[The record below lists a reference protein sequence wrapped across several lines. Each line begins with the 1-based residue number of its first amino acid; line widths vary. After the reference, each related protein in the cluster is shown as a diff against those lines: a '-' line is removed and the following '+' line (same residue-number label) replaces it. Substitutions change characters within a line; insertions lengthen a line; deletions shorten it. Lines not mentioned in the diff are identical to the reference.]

1 MKIYLS
7 PAAHAADNR
16 TQCPVACSE
25 NTHANAYMDVLE
37 RRLRA
42 LGIEVKRGSAALTGA
57 DAMRARVKEAN
68 AWGADIYYV
77 AHTNAGGGRY
87 SMTMCWPNEASR
99 AKAEILHRHRTC
111 VASHKVVT
119 NSELYE
125 IKQTKMVCLYDELFF
140 HDNAEDCAWFHSGG
154 MEKLAEETAAAMCEI
169 GGVAYKPPVAEKPA
183 EKKPAA
189 TVTKPA
195 EKKPAATVTK
205 PAAPAKPVVIAP
217 KAGDVVKLEKGKLYH
232 TARGGAYVTRTGT
245 FYIYDGVKVG
255 NRYRV
260 TNKKESVGKSPV
272 SKFVSGWVEA

>member
-7 PAAHAADNR
+7 PAAHAADNA
-16 TQCPVACSE
+16 TKCPMKCSE
-25 NTHANAYMDVLE
+25 NTHCNAYVDVLE
-37 RRLRA
+37 KLLKE
-42 LGIEVKRGSAALTGA
+42 LGHEVKRGSAALTGS
-57 DAMRARVKEAN
+57 DAMTARVKEAN

-87 SMTMCWPNEASR
+87 SMTMCWPNDASK
-99 AKAEILHRHRTC
+99 AKAAIIHKHRQC
-111 VASHKVVT
+111 VKSHKVVT

-195 EKKPAATVTK
+195 
-205 PAAPAKPVVIAP
+205 APAKPVVIVP
-217 KAGDVVKLEKGKLYH
+217 KAGDVVKLAKGKLYH
-232 TARGGAYVTRTGT
+232 TARGDAYVTRTGT
-245 FYIYDGVKVG
+245 FYIYDGIRVG

-260 TNKKESVGKSPV
+260 TNKKESVGKLPV